1 MKKLL
6 LTLTLLTSFAAFA
19 KIGDGMRGDT
29 DTYGCGCG
37 YNNYYDN
44 NYVTYRSPANVSY
57 DPGVLL
63 Y

>member
-57 DPGVLL
+57 GPGVLL

>member
-44 NYVTYRSPANVSY
+44 NVNYRSSTNVSY
-57 DPGVLL
+57 GPGVLL